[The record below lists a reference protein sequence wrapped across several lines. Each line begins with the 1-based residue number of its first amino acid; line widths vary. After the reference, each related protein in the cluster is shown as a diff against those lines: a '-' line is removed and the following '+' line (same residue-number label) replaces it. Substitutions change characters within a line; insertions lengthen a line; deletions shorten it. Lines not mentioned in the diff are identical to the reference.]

1 MLFHN
6 NTCGSKL
13 LLALPDDIF
22 AVVTRSLTPRDVFN
36 LSICCRSLYAL
47 ASSDKV
53 WLTQCELLGVIPHRD
68 LIEWR
73 KGVNSYKSLCR
84 FLINV
89 QPIIGIWVHQNPELG
104 NVVYVM
110 PGFISVVGCRIIPQE
125 LGPLGIEEGPILWSP
140 VFEILGNVD
149 GSSVFLLHGRERENN
164 YIYPG
169 SMKTV
174 DRNCNVLLLEV
185 EPRLQKDG
193 GKLFHSKSFAGNTV
207 DKEFSR
213 KICPSERGVSK
224 SQRFHGQKPPVP
236 FSKLAFGDR
245 RKLIEIVT
253 SQIRVKVPQSAEGF
267 SFPCS
272 ESEDFS
278 RLTERRSRVMQMYSD
293 NGLDPDP
300 TQSDLGEVRK
310 FLDRST
316 GSTRAQFHR
325 DIYRTQSS
333 KKKSLVGYF
342 RDSFKHIIG
351 KSSSI
356 NGSHE
361 HSKSSENNKQVQF
374 QEFLRSGE
382 TIGLTLHASTARL
395 SSYRAWPNMHDSRF
409 ALYKLPQHE
418 PVAGQEHA
426 GLWGGTFGWPP
437 GRPSENKPGKALFFL
452 LLSYEESQGTRSL
465 IGTKILE
472 GTHYVLHPNGS
483 PMFIVNIDEPSVE
496 PFPWESDGESNFLDL
511 KEAFSGEGIANGYGF
526 RYPGSK
532 PGSLFVF
539 EDGMLVFMWKESR
552 AVLTLQRVNLQ
563 DLLKKGERVPPLP
576 PIANFSYLTKS
587 YSNVY
592 AGFSNAPNHASSP
605 RGFFEEGAQEDGVEE
620 RREVVFTRNSVS
632 GIRIRRG

>member
-1 MLFHN
+1 MIEIDHSILMMVSN
-6 NTCGSKL
+6 NNRCGSKL

-84 FLINV
+84 FLVNV

-125 LGPLGIEEGPILWSP
+125 LGPLGIEEGPILWSL

-185 EPRLQKDG
+185 EPRQQKNG
-193 GKLFHSKSFAGNTV
+193 GILVHTKSFAGNAVV
-207 DKEFSR
+207 DKEFAR
-213 KICPSERGVSK
+213 KICPSERGVTK
-224 SQRFHGQKPPVP
+224 SQRFHGRKPSVP

-253 SQIRVKVPQSAEGF
+253 SQIRVKVPQSADEF

-272 ESEDFS
+272 DTEDLS
-278 RLTERRSRVMQMYSD
+278 RLSERRSRVMQMYKD
-293 NGLDPDP
+293 HGLSTDP
-300 TQSDLGEVRK
+300 TQSDLEEIRK
-310 FLDRST
+310 FLD
-316 GSTRAQFHR
+316 GSTHPQFHQDR
-325 DIYRTQSS
+325 YWIQSS
-333 KKKSLVGYF
+333 KKKSLREYF
-342 RDSFKHIIG
+342 RDSLKHIIG
-351 KSSSI
+351 KS
-356 NGSHE
+356 GSHE
-361 HSKSSENNKQVQF
+361 NSKRPENNKQAQF

-395 SSYRAWPNMHDSRF
+395 SSYRAWPNMHDSRY
-409 ALYKLPQHE
+409 ALYKLPKHE

-437 GRPSENKPGKALFFL
+437 GRPSADKPGKALFFL
-452 LLSYEESQGTRSL
+452 LLSYEESQGQRSL

-483 PMFIVNIDEPSVE
+483 AMFIVNIDEPSVE
-496 PFPWESDGESNFLDL
+496 PFPWENDGESNFLDL
-511 KEAFSGEGIANGYGF
+511 KEAFNGEGIANGYGF

-605 RGFFEEGAQEDGVEE
+605 R
-620 RREVVFTRNSVS
+620 
-632 GIRIRRG
+632 

>member
-1 MLFHN
+1 MVFDDK
-6 NTCGSKL
+6 TCGSKM

-22 AVVTRSLTPRDVFN
+22 AVVTRSLTPKDVFN
-36 LSICCRSLYAL
+36 LSVCCRSLYVL

-53 WLTQCELLGVIPHRD
+53 WLTQCELLGVIPHKD

-84 FLINV
+84 FLVSV

-140 VFEILGNVD
+140 VFEIIGDVD
-149 GSSVFLLHGRERENN
+149 GSSAFLLHGRERDNN
-164 YIYPG
+164 YMYPG
-169 SMKTV
+169 SIKGV

-193 GKLFHSKSFAGNTV
+193 GKLLHSKSFVGNPNHV
-207 DKEFSR
+207 DKELSR
-213 KICPSERGVSK
+213 KICPSERRVSK
-224 SQRFHGQKPPVP
+224 SQRFNGKKPCVP
-236 FSKLAFGDR
+236 FSRLAFSDR
-245 RKLIEIVT
+245 RKLIETVT
-253 SQIRVKVPQSAEGF
+253 SQIRVKVAQPADGL
-267 SFPCS
+267 SFPCL
-272 ESEDFS
+272 ETDDMK
-278 RLTERRSRVMQMYSD
+278 RLSERRARVIQMYKH
-293 NGLDPDP
+293 DP
-300 TQSDLGEVRK
+300 TQSDLAEIRK
-310 FLDRST
+310 FLDNSQL
-316 GSTRAQFHR
+316 SR
-325 DIYRTQSS
+325 DIYRMQSS
-333 KKKSLVGYF
+333 KKKSFVGYF
-342 RDSFKHIIG
+342 RDSFKQIIG
-351 KSSSI
+351 KSSS
-356 NGSHE
+356 NRT
-361 HSKSSENNKQVQF
+361 SSGENNKYAQF
-374 QEFLRSGE
+374 QEFLRSGD

-409 ALYKLPQHE
+409 ALYKLPKQE
-418 PVAGQEHA
+418 PLTGQEHA

-437 GRPSENKPGKALFFL
+437 GRPSADKAGKALFFL
-452 LLSYEESQGTRSL
+452 LLSYDVSQDGRRVL

-483 PMFIVNIDEPSVE
+483 AMFIVDINEPSVE
-496 PFPWESDGESNFLDL
+496 PFPWECDGESNVLDL

-563 DLLKKGERVPPLP
+563 DLLKKGERIPPLP
-576 PIANFSYLTKS
+576 PISNFSYLTKS

-592 AGFSNAPNHASSP
+592 AGFSNQTSSA
-605 RGFFEEGAQEDGVEE
+605 RYVYFHQ
-620 RREVVFTRNSVS
+620 
-632 GIRIRRG
+632 